1 VPAAHCNSKHQKTE
15 LKYKPLGAWN
25 EGVIKILQLAIDL
38 SNGDHF
44 TQQSNFSTAAVEL
57 QVLI

>member
-1 VPAAHCNSKHQKTE
+1 ME